1 MKKKIICGVM
11 VLMIILST
19 PNVKAV
25 SKNTIKKYAKTQMIK
40 KYGWG
45 DSEYN
50 ALVKIVNHESSWNY
64 KAVNKKSKAF
74 GLCQALP
81 AKKMSVIAKDYRTNY
96 KTQVRWCLLYIKQR
110 YKTPIIAWDF
120 WKKHHWF

>member
-1 MKKKIICGVM
+1 MKKKIVCGVM

-25 SKNTIKKYAKTQMIK
+25 SKSTIKKYARTQMIRQ
-40 KYGWG
+40 YGWG

-64 KAVNKKSKAF
+64 KAVNKKSKAC
-74 GLCQALP
+74 GLFQTLP
-81 AKKMSVIAKDYRTNY
+81 CSKMKSVGKDYRTNY
-96 KTQVRWCLLYIKQR
+96 KTQVKWGLKYIKNR
-110 YKTPIIAWDF
+110 YKTPSRAWAF
-120 WKKHHWF
+120 WQKHHWY